1 MARVLPELH
10 VPDRERLG
18 VAFIAYALP
27 LVLIAIVYTVPL
39 LLQGMASD
47 SHDLITYSLRY
58 VSWSQHPFSSWN
70 NLWSG
75 GMPVVASPHDDR
87 YYPFSFPFYLI
98 SQNLQVMN
106 LILLGHI
113 YIAYLTMRR
122 LAGLATKDNLLLLI
136 AGISYAFSGMILARI
151 DIGHT
156 VLVFALAWLPLVY
169 DSFLRILEQKARPA
183 AGTLLLAFSFTLLFF
198 TGGLYYVVY
207 ACIFMAL
214 LLLCYAA
221 TRSVPH
227 GAIFSI
233 VTAGALAF
241 LLTAVKAIPDIIIS
255 GYLERIDPINPLT
268 GGGSLESAI
277 ASFVSGASISP
288 VFGHWES
295 AVLVGAVPLIFASV
309 TLLFGKQKVA
319 LAGFTCLLFAVVWAD
334 GGRSALSFI
343 HLMPV
348 VSDFRAPGRIFGA
361 VLPLVLLLAVYGVMI
376 VADRIRRGERLALDQ
391 NGKKRLMWGVG
402 LLLAVKIL
410 EISWQ
415 KPPGIAE
422 AGAVVIIL
430 GFLALV
436 ASGRADYRTIPAY
449 TAGALVLQVFILAV
463 SPPGTHPPDLTGA
476 VLIAVV
482 ITAGCYALLQWR
494 PLPAS
499 MNWLCIVLVAG
510 IIISIIGATSFV
522 SVHDPVV
529 SGSPMKAVV
538 EEITRQ
544 GSVNPLI
551 VIMETGRKFEHGDL
565 AYWAAVAGIQH
576 ADAYYP
582 YFLANAPDNAF
593 LIDGT
598 NYYLADYIVDTAS
611 LESGGV
617 PMDNATFHAGGV
629 SVRYLSP
636 PLPSAF
642 VMRGGSLV
650 PSELSSFTPDRVV
663 LAGAFHEG
671 DTAVLKYAFA
681 PGWTIN
687 GISATRL
694 NNLTAAALPADSSNV
709 TFRFDPPYFTM
720 GVVLSL
726 TGAAGAVLLFIF
738 RRKFDRFCGVI
749 NNREDPVTP
758 SAS

>member
-1 MARVLPELH
+1 MLPELH
-10 VPDRERLG
+10 LLERERLG

-47 SHDLITYSLRY
+47 SHDLITYCLRY

-70 NLWSG
+70 SIWSG

-98 SQNLQVMN
+98 FQNIQVMN
-106 LILLGHI
+106 LILLGHV

-122 LAGLATKDNLLLLI
+122 LAGLATRDNLLLLL

-156 VLVFALAWLPLVY
+156 ILVFALAWLPLVY
-169 DSFLRILEQKARPA
+169 DSFLRVLEQKAGPT
-183 AGTLLLAFSFTLLFF
+183 AGALLLALSFTLLFF

-207 ACIFMAL
+207 ACIFMGII
-214 LLLCYAA
+214 LLCYAA
-221 TRSVPH
+221 TRSLPR
-227 GAIFSI
+227 GAVISM
-233 VTAGALAF
+233 VAGGSLAF
-241 LLTAVKAIPDIIIS
+241 LLTAVKSVPDIIIS
-255 GYLERIDPINPLT
+255 PYLERIDPINPLA
-268 GGGSLESAI
+268 GGGSLEAAL
-277 ASFVSGASISP
+277 ASFVSGASINP

-309 TLLFGKQKVA
+309 TLLFGKRKVA
-319 LAGFTCLLFAVVWAD
+319 LAGFACILFAVAWAD
-334 GGRSALSFI
+334 GGRSVLSFM
-343 HLMPV
+343 HLIPV

-361 VLPLVLLLAVYGVMI
+361 VLPLVLLMAVYGVMI
-376 VADRIRRGERLALDQ
+376 VADRVRRGEGLTLDQ
-391 NGKKRLMWGVG
+391 GGKKRLMWGVG

-410 EISWQ
+410 EVPWQ

-422 AGAVVIIL
+422 VGAVVIII

-436 ASGRADYRTIPAY
+436 ASGRADCKTIPAY
-449 TAGALVLQVFILAV
+449 TAVAVVAQILILAV
-463 SPPGTHPPDLTGA
+463 SPPGVHPPDLTGA

-499 MNWLCIVLVAG
+499 MNWLCIILVASL
-510 IIISIIGATSFV
+510 IISIIGATSFV
-522 SVHDPVV
+522 SVHDPVIT
-529 SGSPMKAVV
+529 GSPMKAVV

-544 GSVNPLI
+544 GSANPLI
-551 VIMETGRKFEHGDL
+551 TIMETGRKFEHGDL

-576 ADAYYP
+576 TDAYYP
-582 YFLANAPDNAF
+582 YFLINAPDNVY

-598 NYYLADYIVDTAS
+598 NYYLADYLVDTAA
-611 LESGGV
+611 LEKGGV

-629 SVRYLSP
+629 AVRRLSP

-650 PSELSSFTPDRVV
+650 PSELSIFTPDTVV
-663 LAGAFHEG
+663 LSGSFLEG

-687 GISATRL
+687 GIAATRL
-694 NNLTAAALPADSSNV
+694 NNLTAAALPGDSSSV
-709 TFRFDPPYFTM
+709 TFRFDPPYFWL
-720 GVVLSL
+720 GAVLSFA
-726 TGAAGAVLLFIF
+726 GAAGAVLLFIF
-738 RRKFDRFCGVI
+738 RRRFDRFCGVTE
-749 NNREDPVTP
+749 NPKDPETP
-758 SAS
+758 SPS